1 MAINI
6 GGSNSGTAE
15 VVDTSVNR
23 DMEHVVSLEK
33 ASERSGLPIVA
44 EAEKMAVA
52 TLQDCKRQYEMEIR
66 ESGLIDKLTS
76 EIVLSDPNT
85 IVNFGRESAEQLSK
99 CADTI
104 ITTYDSSYL
113 SKTSDMMKHLTAIM
127 KKFDKEE
134 IKKIEKEPNALEKLF
149 NRSIEKMDKIVTKYN
164 GVTTDIEKICT
175 QLKVYEREIQVSNR
189 DINRLYQAN
198 IDYYKTLVGYILAAE
213 DGLKQVDEYKQQ
225 LQNTFYENG
234 DPASQL
240 EIKSV
245 DDARQLLEQRIL
257 DLKSAETVALQSL
270 PLLKSKEYNNLALS
284 RKIQSAFIITLPIFK
299 NAISQAL
306 LSKQQRVQAQAL
318 QALDDTTNE
327 LWKKNVQASVE
338 NMQLATK
345 LGSTSAIKIET
356 LEQTWDAIMKGIEDT
371 NKLRTEIET
380 KNIEDRKRLD
390 ALNEKYLSQIS
401 GYKEEVNLNNKRITG

>member
-213 DGLKQVDEYKQQ
+213 DGLKQVDDYKQQ

-356 LEQTWDAIMKGIEDT
+356 LEQTWDAIMKGIDDT